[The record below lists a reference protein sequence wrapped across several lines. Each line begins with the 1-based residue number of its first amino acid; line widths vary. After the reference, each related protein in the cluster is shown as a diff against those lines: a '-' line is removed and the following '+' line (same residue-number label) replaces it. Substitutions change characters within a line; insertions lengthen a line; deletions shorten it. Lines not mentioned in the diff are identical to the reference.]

1 MGVKFILHLTYYFMQ
16 NKQKIG
22 IGGVIGAA
30 FLLPLSSFAAD
41 KTIGSHAADA
51 ASLLKPKTESVAFA
65 DQQAKHQ
72 KVTGQVVDEN
82 GETVIGASV
91 VLKSNPKV
99 GAVTD
104 ADGKFTLT
112 VSNTKD
118 VLVVSYLGYQSQEVP
133 MKGKTIFSITLKE
146 DAKQLGDVVVTAF
159 GATQKKETVVG
170 SVQQVKPESL
180 RVPSASI
187 SSSFAGRLSG
197 VIATQSSGQPGANGS
212 DFYIRGIATISGAK
226 SPLIVMDGMEISQDD
241 LNHLDP
247 DVIESFSILKDASAT
262 AMYGSRGANGVLIIT
277 TKSGQDLDKPKI
289 SFRVEANVTMPTS
302 KPKFVDGARFMELF
316 NEAVTNEGTGNTLY
330 TAEQIANT
338 RNHVNGEVFPDVNWY
353 KEMFKTA
360 SYNQKA
366 NMNVRG
372 GTSKIVYFMNL
383 NVSHE
388 TGMLRNRSKEYY
400 SYNNN
405 IDYMRYAFQNN
416 IDFNMSKSSKIS
428 LHLYAGL
435 DNMHGPLAGSNDIS
449 RSLNDLY
456 SQMMNANPVLFP
468 IKYDSEG
475 DEWVHWGYRQ
485 LANGGNFN
493 PMARLVS
500 GYQDSFA
507 STITA
512 NLNFDQKLD
521 FITKGLGFHVMF
533 SFKNWS
539 KSTTF
544 RSLNFNHYELK
555 NYTQNEDGTF
565 SYVQTPK
572 GDPSKPVLSNSGQNA
587 GDRRYYAQAYFD
599 YNRSF
604 GDHTVTG
611 MLLWNINQYSSNMYS
626 NNVLASLPQRKIG
639 FAARATY
646 DYKHRYLIEF
656 NAGYNGSE
664 QFAKGHQWGF
674 FPSVG
679 LGYNISEEKFW
690 EPVKS
695 VISNFKIRGTY
706 GLVGNDQ
713 YGYER
718 FIYREDV
725 ALTGNGSFTTGLPGN
740 YVTYSGP
747 GWNRLRNEN
756 VSWEVGHKLD
766 LGFDMQLFNALDIT
780 FDWFRERRSNI
791 FQQKLSIPNYLGTA
805 DTKIYGNLAEVVNQG
820 FDMAVNYSK
829 RINQD
834 LSIQFQGTFT
844 YNNNHISVYDEAPG
858 KRPAMKSQ
866 GKNVNTVWGYVA
878 NGLYIDKADIANNPT
893 STLGNIAIA
902 PGDIKYVDQPDRDG
916 NYDGRITSDDQ
927 VPLGVS
933 VPKIIYGFGPSV
945 GYKNWDFSVFF
956 QGRGNVALMLS
967 DIQPFGSSYRRGVLE
982 FIDEDHW
989 SPDNQN
995 PNAKYPRLTDNY
1007 NNHNTVSSSY
1017 WLRNGR
1023 FLKLKN
1029 AEIGYSLK
1037 NMRFYVNGTNLLTFS
1052 PFKKWDP
1059 EMGGG
1064 NYTTKYPTQ
1073 MTVNVGVQLTIN

>member
-1 MGVKFILHLTYYFMQ
+1 MQ

-22 IGGVIGAA
+22 MGGVIGAA

-41 KTIGSHAADA
+41 NVIGSNSANAVG
-51 ASLLKPKTESVAFA
+51 LLKPKTESVTFA
-65 DQQAKHQ
+65 NQQAKHQ

-277 TKSGQDLDKPKI
+277 TKSGQDLDRPKI

-302 KPKFVDGARFMELF
+302 KPKFVDGARFMELY
-316 NEAVTNEGTGNTLY
+316 NEAVTSQGTGSTLY

-338 RNHVNGEVFPDVNWY
+338 RNHVNGQVFPDVNWY
-353 KEMFKTA
+353 KEMFKNA

-372 GTSKIVYFMNL
+372 GTNKIVYFMNL

-388 TGMLRNRSKEYY
+388 TGMLRNRSKEFY
-400 SYNNN
+400 SFNNN

-449 RSLNDLY
+449 GSLNDIY
-456 SQMMNANPVLFP
+456 SQMVNSNPVLFP
-468 IKYDSEG
+468 IQYDNEG

-521 FITKGLGFHVMF
+521 FITKGLGFHLMF

-572 GDPSKPVLSNSGQNA
+572 GDPTKPVLSNSGQNA
-587 GDRRYYAQAYFD
+587 GDRRYYAQAYLD

-626 NNVLASLPQRKIG
+626 TDVLASLPQRKIG

-690 EPVKS
+690 EPIKS
-695 VISNFKIRGTY
+695 VVSNFKLRGTY

-718 FIYREDV
+718 FIYRENV
-725 ALTGNGSFTTGLPGN
+725 TLTGNGSFTTGLPGN

-791 FQQKLSIPNYLGTA
+791 FQQKESIPNYLGTA
-805 DTKIYGNLAEVVNQG
+805 NTKIYGNLAEVVNQG

-844 YNNNHISVYDEAPG
+844 YNNNHISIYDEAPG
-858 KRPAMKSQ
+858 TRPAMKKQ
-866 GKNVNTVWGYVA
+866 GKNVNTVLGYVA
-878 NGLYIDKADIANNPT
+878 NGLYIDKADIKNNPT

-902 PGDIKYVDQPDRDG
+902 PGDIKYVDQPDKDG
-916 NYDGRITSDDQ
+916 NYDGRITADDK

-933 VPKIIYGFGPSV
+933 VPKIIYGFGPSI

-967 DIQPFGSSYRRGVLE
+967 NIAPFGNSYRRGVLE
-982 FIDEDHW
+982 FIDKDHW

-995 PNAKYPRLTDNY
+995 PNAKYPRLTENDNS
-1007 NNHNTVSSSY
+1007 HNTQNSSY

-1052 PFKKWDP
+1052 PFKEWDP

-1073 MTVNVGVQLTIN
+1073 MTLNVGVQLTIN

>member
-1 MGVKFILHLTYYFMQ
+1 M
-16 NKQKIG
+16 
-22 IGGVIGAA
+22 
-30 FLLPLSSFAAD
+30 PLSSFAAD
-41 KTIGSHAADA
+41 NVIGSNSANAVG
-51 ASLLKPKTESVAFA
+51 LLKPKTESVTFA
-65 DQQAKHQ
+65 NQQAKHQ

-277 TKSGQDLDKPKI
+277 TKSGQDLDRPKI

-302 KPKFVDGARFMELF
+302 KPKFVDGARFMELY
-316 NEAVTNEGTGNTLY
+316 NEAVTSQGTGSTLY

-353 KEMFKTA
+353 KEMFKNA

-372 GTSKIVYFMNL
+372 GTNKIVYFMNL

-388 TGMLRNRSKEYY
+388 TGMLRNRSKEFY
-400 SYNNN
+400 SFNNN

-449 RSLNDLY
+449 GSLNDIY
-456 SQMMNANPVLFP
+456 SQMVNSNPVLFP
-468 IKYDSEG
+468 IQYDNEG

-521 FITKGLGFHVMF
+521 FITKGLGFHLMF

-572 GDPSKPVLSNSGQNA
+572 GDPTKPVLSNSGQNA
-587 GDRRYYAQAYFD
+587 GDRRYYAQAYLD

-626 NNVLASLPQRKIG
+626 TDVLASLPQRKIG

-690 EPVKS
+690 EPIKS
-695 VISNFKIRGTY
+695 VVSNFKLRGTY

-718 FIYREDV
+718 FIYRENV
-725 ALTGNGSFTTGLPGN
+725 TLTGNGSFTTGLPGN

-791 FQQKLSIPNYLGTA
+791 FQQKESIPNYLGTA
-805 DTKIYGNLAEVVNQG
+805 NTKIYGNLAEVVNQG

-844 YNNNHISVYDEAPG
+844 YNNNHISIYDEAPG
-858 KRPAMKSQ
+858 TRPAMKKQ
-866 GKNVNTVWGYVA
+866 GKNVNTVLGYVA
-878 NGLYIDKADIANNPT
+878 NGLYIDKADIKNNPT

-902 PGDIKYVDQPDRDG
+902 PGDIKYVDQPDKDG
-916 NYDGRITSDDQ
+916 NYDGRITADDK

-933 VPKIIYGFGPSV
+933 VPKIIYGFGPSI

-967 DIQPFGSSYRRGVLE
+967 NIAPFGNSYRRGVLE
-982 FIDEDHW
+982 FIDKDHW

-995 PNAKYPRLTDNY
+995 PNAKFPRLTESDNS
-1007 NNHNTVSSSY
+1007 HNTQSSSY

-1052 PFKKWDP
+1052 PFKEWDP

-1073 MTVNVGVQLTIN
+1073 MTLNVGVQLTIN

>member
-1 MGVKFILHLTYYFMQ
+1 M
-16 NKQKIG
+16 
-22 IGGVIGAA
+22 
-30 FLLPLSSFAAD
+30 PLSTFAAD
-41 KTIGSHAADA
+41 NAIGSNSANAVG
-51 ASLLKPKTESVAFA
+51 LLKPKAETVAFA

-277 TKSGQDLDKPKI
+277 TKSGQDLDRPKI

-302 KPKFVDGARFMELF
+302 KPKFVDGARFMELY
-316 NEAVTNEGTGNTLY
+316 NEAVTSQGTGSTLY

-338 RNHVNGEVFPDVNWY
+338 RNHVNGQVFPDVNWY
-353 KEMFKTA
+353 KEMFKNA

-372 GTSKIVYFMNL
+372 GTNKIVYFMNL

-388 TGMLRNRSKEYY
+388 TGMLRNRSKEFY
-400 SYNNN
+400 SFNNN

-449 RSLNDLY
+449 GSLNDIY
-456 SQMMNANPVLFP
+456 SQMVNSNPVLFP
-468 IKYDSEG
+468 IQYDNEG

-521 FITKGLGFHVMF
+521 FITKGLGFHLMF

-572 GDPSKPVLSNSGQNA
+572 GDPTKPVLSNSGQNA
-587 GDRRYYAQAYFD
+587 GDRRYYAQAYLD

-626 NNVLASLPQRKIG
+626 TDVLASLPQRKIG

-690 EPVKS
+690 EPIKS
-695 VISNFKIRGTY
+695 VVSNFKLRGTY

-718 FIYREDV
+718 FIYRENV
-725 ALTGNGSFTTGLPGN
+725 TLTGNGSFTTGLPGN

-791 FQQKLSIPNYLGTA
+791 FQQKESIPNYLGTA
-805 DTKIYGNLAEVVNQG
+805 NTKIYGNLAEVVNQG

-844 YNNNHISVYDEAPG
+844 YNNNHISIYDEAPG
-858 KRPAMKSQ
+858 TRPAMKKQ
-866 GKNVNTVWGYVA
+866 GKNVNTVLGYVA
-878 NGLYIDKADIANNPT
+878 NGLYIDKADIKNNPT

-902 PGDIKYVDQPDRDG
+902 PGDIKYVDQPDKDG
-916 NYDGRITSDDQ
+916 NYDGRITADDK

-933 VPKIIYGFGPSV
+933 VPKIIYGFGPSI

-967 DIQPFGSSYRRGVLE
+967 NIAPFGNSYRRGVLE
-982 FIDEDHW
+982 FIDKDHW

-995 PNAKYPRLTDNY
+995 PNAKYPRLTENDNS
-1007 NNHNTVSSSY
+1007 HNTQSSSY

-1037 NMRFYVNGTNLLTFS
+1037 NMRFYVNGTNLLTIS
-1052 PFKKWDP
+1052 PFKEWDP

-1073 MTVNVGVQLTIN
+1073 MTLNVGVQLTIN

>member
-1 MGVKFILHLTYYFMQ
+1 MQ

-22 IGGVIGAA
+22 MGGVIGAA

-51 ASLLKPKTESVAFA
+51 ASLLKPKTESVTFTN
-65 DQQAKHQ
+65 QQAKHQ

-277 TKSGQDLDKPKI
+277 TKSGQDLDRPKI

-302 KPKFVDGARFMELF
+302 KPKFVDGARFMELY
-316 NEAVTNEGTGNTLY
+316 NEAVTSQGTGSTLY

-338 RNHVNGEVFPDVNWY
+338 RNHVNGEIFPDVNWY
-353 KEMFKTA
+353 KEMFKNA

-388 TGMLRNRSKEYY
+388 TGMLRNRSKEFY
-400 SYNNN
+400 SFNNN

-435 DNMHGPLAGSNDIS
+435 DNMHGPLAGNNDIS
-449 RSLNDLY
+449 GSLNDLY
-456 SQMMNANPVLFP
+456 NQMMNANPVLFP
-468 IKYDSEG
+468 IKYDNEG

-521 FITKGLGFHVMF
+521 FITKGLGFHLMF

-565 SYVQTPK
+565 SYVQSPK

-611 MLLWNINQYSSNMYS
+611 MLLWNINQYSSNMYTTD
-626 NNVLASLPQRKIG
+626 VLASLPQRKIG

-725 ALTGNGSFTTGLPGN
+725 
-740 YVTYSGP
+740 
-747 GWNRLRNEN
+747 
-756 VSWEVGHKLD
+756 
-766 LGFDMQLFNALDIT
+766 
-780 FDWFRERRSNI
+780 
-791 FQQKLSIPNYLGTA
+791 
-805 DTKIYGNLAEVVNQG
+805 
-820 FDMAVNYSK
+820 
-829 RINQD
+829 
-834 LSIQFQGTFT
+834 
-844 YNNNHISVYDEAPG
+844 
-858 KRPAMKSQ
+858 
-866 GKNVNTVWGYVA
+866 
-878 NGLYIDKADIANNPT
+878 
-893 STLGNIAIA
+893 
-902 PGDIKYVDQPDRDG
+902 
-916 NYDGRITSDDQ
+916 
-927 VPLGVS
+927 
-933 VPKIIYGFGPSV
+933 
-945 GYKNWDFSVFF
+945 
-956 QGRGNVALMLS
+956 
-967 DIQPFGSSYRRGVLE
+967 
-982 FIDEDHW
+982 
-989 SPDNQN
+989 
-995 PNAKYPRLTDNY
+995 
-1007 NNHNTVSSSY
+1007 
-1017 WLRNGR
+1017 
-1023 FLKLKN
+1023 
-1029 AEIGYSLK
+1029 
-1037 NMRFYVNGTNLLTFS
+1037 
-1052 PFKKWDP
+1052 
-1059 EMGGG
+1059 
-1064 NYTTKYPTQ
+1064 
-1073 MTVNVGVQLTIN
+1073 

>member
-1 MGVKFILHLTYYFMQ
+1 MQ
-16 NKQKIG
+16 KEAKKQLG
-22 IGGVIGAA
+22 IIGATI
-30 FLLPLSSFAAD
+30 LLPISSLAANNNYVEA
-41 KTIGSHAADA
+41 TCVAGS
-51 ASLLKPKTESVAFA
+51 LMPKTESVVYST
-65 DQQAKHQ
+65 QQVKHQ
-72 KVTGQVVDEN
+72 QISGKVFDES
-82 GETVIGASV
+82 GEPVIGATI
-91 VLKSNPKV
+91 VLKNNPKKST
-99 GAVTD
+99 VTD
-104 ADGKFTLT
+104 VEGNFTLN
-112 VSNTKD
+112 VNSSNGSIM
-118 VLVVSYLGYQSQEVP
+118 VSYIGFQTQEV
-133 MKGKTIFSITLKE
+133 KFSGNKVLDIHLKE
-146 DAKQLGDVVVTAF
+146 DSQTLGDVVVTAF

-170 SVQQVKPESL
+170 SVQQVKPEAL

-302 KPKFVDGARFMELF
+302 KPKFVNGARFMELF
-316 NEAVTNEGTGNTLY
+316 NEAVRNEGTGNTLY
-330 TAEQIANT
+330 TDEQIANT
-338 RNHVNGEVFPDVNWY
+338 RNHVNNEIFPDVNWY

-435 DNMHGPLAGSNDIS
+435 DNMHGPLAGNNNIAG
-449 RSLNDLY
+449 SLNDLY

-468 IKYDSEG
+468 IQYNNQG
-475 DEWVHWGYRQ
+475 DEWIHWGYRQ
-485 LANGGNFN
+485 LANGGNSN

-521 FITKGLGFHVMF
+521 FITKGLGFHLMF

-544 RSLNFNHYELK
+544 RSLNYNHYELK
-555 NYTQNEDGTF
+555 DYQLNEDGTY
-565 SYVQTPK
+565 SYEQTPK
-572 GDPSKPVLSNSGQNA
+572 GDPRKPVLSNSGQNN

-604 GDHTVTG
+604 GDHNVTG

-626 NNVLASLPQRKIG
+626 TSVLASLPQRKIG

-690 EPVKS
+690 EP
-695 VISNFKIRGTY
+695 
-706 GLVGNDQ
+706 
-713 YGYER
+713 
-718 FIYREDV
+718 
-725 ALTGNGSFTTGLPGN
+725 
-740 YVTYSGP
+740 
-747 GWNRLRNEN
+747 
-756 VSWEVGHKLD
+756 
-766 LGFDMQLFNALDIT
+766 
-780 FDWFRERRSNI
+780 
-791 FQQKLSIPNYLGTA
+791 
-805 DTKIYGNLAEVVNQG
+805 
-820 FDMAVNYSK
+820 
-829 RINQD
+829 
-834 LSIQFQGTFT
+834 
-844 YNNNHISVYDEAPG
+844 
-858 KRPAMKSQ
+858 
-866 GKNVNTVWGYVA
+866 
-878 NGLYIDKADIANNPT
+878 
-893 STLGNIAIA
+893 
-902 PGDIKYVDQPDRDG
+902 IK
-916 NYDGRITSDDQ
+916 
-927 VPLGVS
+927 
-933 VPKIIYGFGPSV
+933 KC
-945 GYKNWDFSVFF
+945 
-956 QGRGNVALMLS
+956 
-967 DIQPFGSSYRRGVLE
+967 
-982 FIDEDHW
+982 
-989 SPDNQN
+989 
-995 PNAKYPRLTDNY
+995 
-1007 NNHNTVSSSY
+1007 
-1017 WLRNGR
+1017 
-1023 FLKLKN
+1023 
-1029 AEIGYSLK
+1029 SLK
-1037 NMRFYVNGTNLLTFS
+1037 FQATRNLWS
-1052 PFKKWDP
+1052 R
-1059 EMGGG
+1059 G
-1064 NYTTKYPTQ
+1064 
-1073 MTVNVGVQLTIN
+1073 

>member
-1 MGVKFILHLTYYFMQ
+1 MSKKSQFGITLLLSTIIVGGAKASTVPTSNTLGATMIAQQGAVCKGVVK
-16 NKQKIG
+16 
-22 IGGVIGAA
+22 
-30 FLLPLSSFAAD
+30 
-41 KTIGSHAADA
+41 DA
-51 ASLLKPKTESVAFA
+51 A
-65 DQQAKHQ
+65 
-72 KVTGQVVDEN
+72 
-82 GETVIGASV
+82 GEPIIGASV
-91 VLKSNPKV
+91 SVKGTKN
-99 GAVTD
+99 ATVTD
-104 ADGKFTLT
+104 VEGRFTLN
-112 VSNTKD
+112 VNSSNGIII
-118 VLVVSYLGYQSQEVP
+118 VSYIGFQTQEV
-133 MKGKTIFSITLKE
+133 KFSDNKALDIHLKE
-146 DAKQLGDVVVTAF
+146 DSQTLGDVVVTAF

-226 SPLIVMDGMEISQDD
+226 SPLIVMDGMEISQGD

-302 KPKFVDGARFMELF
+302 KPKFVNGARFMELF
-316 NEAVTNEGTGNTLY
+316 NEAVRNEGTGNTLY
-330 TAEQIANT
+330 TDEQIANT
-338 RNHVNGEVFPDVNWY
+338 RNHVNSEIFPDVNWY

-435 DNMHGPLAGSNDIS
+435 DNMHGPLAGNNDITG
-449 RSLNDLY
+449 SLNDLY

-468 IKYDSEG
+468 IQYSNQG
-475 DEWVHWGYRQ
+475 DEGIHWGYRQ
-485 LANGGNFN
+485 LANGGNSN

-521 FITKGLGFHVMF
+521 FITKGLGFHLMF

-544 RSLNFNHYELK
+544 RSLNYNHYELK
-555 NYTQNEDGTF
+555 DYQLNEDGTY
-565 SYVQTPK
+565 SYEQTPK
-572 GDPSKPVLSNSGQNA
+572 GDPRKPVLSNSGQNN

-626 NNVLASLPQRKIG
+626 TSVLASLPQRKIG

-674 FPSVG
+674 FPSIG

-690 EPVKS
+690 EPIKNV
-695 VISNFKIRGTY
+695 VSNFKVRGTY

-725 ALTGNGSFTTGLPGN
+725 SLTGNGAFTTGLPGN
-740 YVTYSGP
+740 YVSYSGP
-747 GWNRLRNEN
+747 GWGRLRNEN

-766 LGFDMQLFNALDIT
+766 LGFDMQLFNDLT
-780 FDWFRERRSNI
+780 SHSTGLES
-791 FQQKLSIPNYLGTA
+791 
-805 DTKIYGNLAEVVNQG
+805 VV
-820 FDMAVNYSK
+820 
-829 RINQD
+829 
-834 LSIQFQGTFT
+834 
-844 YNNNHISVYDEAPG
+844 
-858 KRPAMKSQ
+858 
-866 GKNVNTVWGYVA
+866 
-878 NGLYIDKADIANNPT
+878 PT
-893 STLGNIAIA
+893 SSSRNSLF
-902 PGDIKYVDQPDRDG
+902 
-916 NYDGRITSDDQ
+916 
-927 VPLGVS
+927 L
-933 VPKIIYGFGPSV
+933 II
-945 GYKNWDFSVFF
+945 
-956 QGRGNVALMLS
+956 
-967 DIQPFGSSYRRGVLE
+967 
-982 FIDEDHW
+982 
-989 SPDNQN
+989 
-995 PNAKYPRLTDNY
+995 
-1007 NNHNTVSSSY
+1007 
-1017 WLRNGR
+1017 
-1023 FLKLKN
+1023 
-1029 AEIGYSLK
+1029 
-1037 NMRFYVNGTNLLTFS
+1037 
-1052 PFKKWDP
+1052 
-1059 EMGGG
+1059 
-1064 NYTTKYPTQ
+1064 
-1073 MTVNVGVQLTIN
+1073 

>member
-1 MGVKFILHLTYYFMQ
+1 MQ

-22 IGGVIGAA
+22 MGGVIGAA

-51 ASLLKPKTESVAFA
+51 ASLLKPKTESVTFTN
-65 DQQAKHQ
+65 QQAKHQ

-277 TKSGQDLDKPKI
+277 TKSGQDLDRPKI

-302 KPKFVDGARFMELF
+302 KPKFVDGARFMELY
-316 NEAVTNEGTGNTLY
+316 NEAVTSQGTGSALY

-338 RNHVNGEVFPDVNWY
+338 RNHVNGEIFPDVNWY
-353 KEMFKTA
+353 KEMFKNA

-388 TGMLRNRSKEYY
+388 TGMLRNRSKEFY
-400 SYNNN
+400 SFNNN

-435 DNMHGPLAGSNDIS
+435 DNMHGPLAGNNDIS
-449 RSLNDLY
+449 GSLNDLY
-456 SQMMNANPVLFP
+456 NQMMNANPVLFP
-468 IKYDSEG
+468 IKYDNEG

-521 FITKGLGFHVMF
+521 FITKGLGFHLMF

-565 SYVQTPK
+565 SYVQSPK

-611 MLLWNINQYSSNMYS
+611 MLLWNINQYSSNMYTTD
-626 NNVLASLPQRKIG
+626 VLASLPQRKIG

-706 GLVGNDQ
+706 GLVGNDE

-718 FIYREDV
+718 FI
-725 ALTGNGSFTTGLPGN
+725 
-740 YVTYSGP
+740 
-747 GWNRLRNEN
+747 
-756 VSWEVGHKLD
+756 
-766 LGFDMQLFNALDIT
+766 
-780 FDWFRERRSNI
+780 
-791 FQQKLSIPNYLGTA
+791 
-805 DTKIYGNLAEVVNQG
+805 
-820 FDMAVNYSK
+820 
-829 RINQD
+829 
-834 LSIQFQGTFT
+834 
-844 YNNNHISVYDEAPG
+844 
-858 KRPAMKSQ
+858 
-866 GKNVNTVWGYVA
+866 
-878 NGLYIDKADIANNPT
+878 
-893 STLGNIAIA
+893 
-902 PGDIKYVDQPDRDG
+902 
-916 NYDGRITSDDQ
+916 
-927 VPLGVS
+927 
-933 VPKIIYGFGPSV
+933 
-945 GYKNWDFSVFF
+945 
-956 QGRGNVALMLS
+956 
-967 DIQPFGSSYRRGVLE
+967 
-982 FIDEDHW
+982 
-989 SPDNQN
+989 
-995 PNAKYPRLTDNY
+995 
-1007 NNHNTVSSSY
+1007 
-1017 WLRNGR
+1017 
-1023 FLKLKN
+1023 
-1029 AEIGYSLK
+1029 
-1037 NMRFYVNGTNLLTFS
+1037 
-1052 PFKKWDP
+1052 
-1059 EMGGG
+1059 
-1064 NYTTKYPTQ
+1064 
-1073 MTVNVGVQLTIN
+1073 

>member
-1 MGVKFILHLTYYFMQ
+1 MQ
-16 NKQKIG
+16 NKQKISIGSG
-22 IGGVIGAA
+22 IIGAA
-30 FLLPLSSFAAD
+30 VLLPISAFAAD
-41 KTIGSHAADA
+41 NTISKNTADV
-51 ASLLKPKTESVAFA
+51 ASLLKPKTENVAFA
-65 DQQAKHQ
+65 AQQAKHH
-72 KVTGQVVDEN
+72 KITGLVLDEN

-91 VLKSNPKV
+91 VLKSNPKK
-99 GAVTD
+99 GTVTD
-104 ADGKFTLT
+104 ADGKFMLDVT
-112 VSNTKD
+112 NTKD
-118 VLVVSYLGYQSQEVP
+118 VLVVSYLGYQTQEVQ
-133 MKGKTIFSITLKE
+133 MKGKTVFSVTLKD

-277 TKSGQDLDKPKI
+277 TKSGQDLDRPKI

-372 GTSKIVYFMNL
+372 GTNKIVYFMNL

-449 RSLNDLY
+449 GSLNDLY

-468 IKYDSEG
+468 IQYDNEG

-521 FITKGLGFHVMF
+521 FITQGLGFHVMF

-565 SYVQTPK
+565 SYVQTP
-572 GDPSKPVLSNSGQNA
+572 
-587 GDRRYYAQAYFD
+587 
-599 YNRSF
+599 
-604 GDHTVTG
+604 
-611 MLLWNINQYSSNMYS
+611 
-626 NNVLASLPQRKIG
+626 
-639 FAARATY
+639 
-646 DYKHRYLIEF
+646 
-656 NAGYNGSE
+656 
-664 QFAKGHQWGF
+664 
-674 FPSVG
+674 
-679 LGYNISEEKFW
+679 
-690 EPVKS
+690 
-695 VISNFKIRGTY
+695 
-706 GLVGNDQ
+706 
-713 YGYER
+713 
-718 FIYREDV
+718 
-725 ALTGNGSFTTGLPGN
+725 
-740 YVTYSGP
+740 
-747 GWNRLRNEN
+747 
-756 VSWEVGHKLD
+756 
-766 LGFDMQLFNALDIT
+766 
-780 FDWFRERRSNI
+780 
-791 FQQKLSIPNYLGTA
+791 
-805 DTKIYGNLAEVVNQG
+805 
-820 FDMAVNYSK
+820 
-829 RINQD
+829 
-834 LSIQFQGTFT
+834 
-844 YNNNHISVYDEAPG
+844 
-858 KRPAMKSQ
+858 
-866 GKNVNTVWGYVA
+866 
-878 NGLYIDKADIANNPT
+878 
-893 STLGNIAIA
+893 
-902 PGDIKYVDQPDRDG
+902 
-916 NYDGRITSDDQ
+916 
-927 VPLGVS
+927 
-933 VPKIIYGFGPSV
+933 
-945 GYKNWDFSVFF
+945 
-956 QGRGNVALMLS
+956 
-967 DIQPFGSSYRRGVLE
+967 
-982 FIDEDHW
+982 
-989 SPDNQN
+989 
-995 PNAKYPRLTDNY
+995 
-1007 NNHNTVSSSY
+1007 
-1017 WLRNGR
+1017 
-1023 FLKLKN
+1023 
-1029 AEIGYSLK
+1029 
-1037 NMRFYVNGTNLLTFS
+1037 
-1052 PFKKWDP
+1052 
-1059 EMGGG
+1059 
-1064 NYTTKYPTQ
+1064 
-1073 MTVNVGVQLTIN
+1073 

>member
-1 MGVKFILHLTYYFMQ
+1 MST
-16 NKQKIG
+16 
-22 IGGVIGAA
+22 
-30 FLLPLSSFAAD
+30 FAAD
-41 KTIGSHAADA
+41 NAIGSSANAV
-51 ASLLKPKTESVAFA
+51 SLLKPKTETFVLAE
-65 DQQAKHQ
+65 QQAKHQ

-104 ADGKFTLT
+104 ADGKFMLT

-277 TKSGQDLDKPKI
+277 TKSGQDLDRPKI

-302 KPKFVDGARFMELF
+302 KPKFVDGARFMELY
-316 NEAVTNEGTGNTLY
+316 NEAVTSQGTGSTLY

-338 RNHVNGEVFPDVNWY
+338 RNHVNGQVFPDVNWY
-353 KEMFKTA
+353 KEMFKNA

-372 GTSKIVYFMNL
+372 GTNKIVYFMNL

-388 TGMLRNRSKEYY
+388 TGMLRNRSKEFY
-400 SYNNN
+400 SFNNN

-449 RSLNDLY
+449 GSLNDIY
-456 SQMMNANPVLFP
+456 SQMVNSNPVLFP
-468 IKYDSEG
+468 IQYDNEG

-521 FITKGLGFHVMF
+521 FITKGLGFHLMF

-572 GDPSKPVLSNSGQNA
+572 DDPTKPVLSNSGQNA
-587 GDRRYYAQAYFD
+587 GDRRYYAQAYLD

-626 NNVLASLPQRKIG
+626 TDVLASLPQRKIG

-690 EPVKS
+690 EPIKS
-695 VISNFKIRGTY
+695 VVSNFKLRGTY

-718 FIYREDV
+718 FIYRENV
-725 ALTGNGSFTTGLPGN
+725 TLTGNGSFTTGLPGN

-791 FQQKLSIPNYLGTA
+791 FQQKESIPNYLGTA
-805 DTKIYGNLAEVVNQG
+805 NTKIYGNLAEVVNQG

-844 YNNNHISVYDEAPG
+844 YNNNHISIYDEAPG
-858 KRPAMKSQ
+858 TRPAMKKQ
-866 GKNVNTVWGYVA
+866 GKNVNTVLGYVA
-878 NGLYIDKADIANNPT
+878 NGLYIDKADIKNNPT

-902 PGDIKYVDQPDRDG
+902 PGDIKYVDQPDKDG
-916 NYDGRITSDDQ
+916 NYDGRITADDK

-933 VPKIIYGFGPSV
+933 VPKIIYGFGPSI

-967 DIQPFGSSYRRGVLE
+967 NIAPFGNSYRRGVLE
-982 FIDEDHW
+982 FIDKDHW

-995 PNAKYPRLTDNY
+995 PSAKYPRLTENDNS
-1007 NNHNTVSSSY
+1007 HNTQSSSY

-1037 NMRFYVNGTNLLTFS
+1037 NMRFYVNGTNLLTIS
-1052 PFKKWDP
+1052 PFKEWDP

-1073 MTVNVGVQLTIN
+1073 MTLNVGVQLTIN

>member
-1 MGVKFILHLTYYFMQ
+1 MQ

-22 IGGVIGAA
+22 MGGVIGAA
-30 FLLPLSSFAAD
+30 FLLPLSTFAAD
-41 KTIGSHAADA
+41 NAIGSNSANAVG
-51 ASLLKPKTESVAFA
+51 LLKPKAETVAFA

-277 TKSGQDLDKPKI
+277 TKSGQDLDRPKI

-302 KPKFVDGARFMELF
+302 KPKFVDGARFMELY
-316 NEAVTNEGTGNTLY
+316 NEAVTSQGTGSTLY

-338 RNHVNGEVFPDVNWY
+338 RNHVNGQVFPDVNWY
-353 KEMFKTA
+353 KEMFKNA

-372 GTSKIVYFMNL
+372 GTNKIVYFMNL

-388 TGMLRNRSKEYY
+388 TGMLRNRSKEFY
-400 SYNNN
+400 SFNNN

-449 RSLNDLY
+449 GSLNDIY
-456 SQMMNANPVLFP
+456 SQMVNSNPVLFP
-468 IKYDSEG
+468 IQYDNEG

-521 FITKGLGFHVMF
+521 FITKGLGFHLMF

-572 GDPSKPVLSNSGQNA
+572 GDPTKPVLSNSGQNA
-587 GDRRYYAQAYFD
+587 GDRRYYAQAYLD

-626 NNVLASLPQRKIG
+626 TDVLASLPQRKIG

-690 EPVKS
+690 EPIKS
-695 VISNFKIRGTY
+695 VVSNFKLRGTY

-718 FIYREDV
+718 FIYRENV
-725 ALTGNGSFTTGLPGN
+725 TLTGNGSFTTGLPGN

-791 FQQKLSIPNYLGTA
+791 FQQKESIPNYLGTA
-805 DTKIYGNLAEVVNQG
+805 NTKIYGNLAEVVNQG

-844 YNNNHISVYDEAPG
+844 YNNNHISIYDEAPG
-858 KRPAMKSQ
+858 TRPAMKKQ
-866 GKNVNTVWGYVA
+866 GKNVNTVLGYVA
-878 NGLYIDKADIANNPT
+878 NGLYIDKADIKNNPT

-902 PGDIKYVDQPDRDG
+902 PGDIKYVDQPDKDG
-916 NYDGRITSDDQ
+916 NYDGRITADDK

-933 VPKIIYGFGPSV
+933 VPKIIYGFGPSI

-967 DIQPFGSSYRRGVLE
+967 NIAPFGNSYRRGVLE
-982 FIDEDHW
+982 FIDKDHW

-995 PNAKYPRLTDNY
+995 PNAKYPRLTENDTS
-1007 NNHNTVSSSY
+1007 HNTQSSSY

-1037 NMRFYVNGTNLLTFS
+1037 NMRFYVNGTNLLTIS
-1052 PFKKWDP
+1052 PFKEWDP

-1073 MTVNVGVQLTIN
+1073 MTLNVGVQLTIN

>member
-1 MGVKFILHLTYYFMQ
+1 MQ

-22 IGGVIGAA
+22 MGGVIGAA

-41 KTIGSHAADA
+41 NVIGSNSANAVG
-51 ASLLKPKTESVAFA
+51 LLKPKTESVTFA
-65 DQQAKHQ
+65 NQQAKHQ

-133 MKGKTIFSITLKE
+133 MKGKTIFSITLKD

-277 TKSGQDLDKPKI
+277 TKSGQDLDRPKI

-302 KPKFVDGARFMELF
+302 KPKFVDGARFMELY
-316 NEAVTNEGTGNTLY
+316 NEAVTSQGTGSTLY

-338 RNHVNGEVFPDVNWY
+338 RNHVNGQVFPDVNWY
-353 KEMFKTA
+353 KEMFKNA

-372 GTSKIVYFMNL
+372 GTNKIVYFMNL

-388 TGMLRNRSKEYY
+388 TGMLRNRSKEFY
-400 SYNNN
+400 SFNNN

-449 RSLNDLY
+449 GSLNDIY
-456 SQMMNANPVLFP
+456 SQMVNSNPVLFP
-468 IKYDSEG
+468 IQYDNEG

-521 FITKGLGFHVMF
+521 FITKGLGFHLMF

-572 GDPSKPVLSNSGQNA
+572 GDPTKPVLSNSGQNA
-587 GDRRYYAQAYFD
+587 GDRRYYAQAYLD

-604 GDHTVTG
+604 GNHTVTG

-626 NNVLASLPQRKIG
+626 TDVLASLPQRKIG

-690 EPVKS
+690 EPIKS
-695 VISNFKIRGTY
+695 VVSNFKLRGTY

-718 FIYREDV
+718 FIYRENV
-725 ALTGNGSFTTGLPGN
+725 TLTGNGSFTTGLPGN

-791 FQQKLSIPNYLGTA
+791 FQQKESIPNYLGTA
-805 DTKIYGNLAEVVNQG
+805 NTKIYGNLAEVVNQG

-844 YNNNHISVYDEAPG
+844 YNNNHISIYDEAPG
-858 KRPAMKSQ
+858 TRPAMKKQ
-866 GKNVNTVWGYVA
+866 GKNVNTVLGYVA
-878 NGLYIDKADIANNPT
+878 NGLYIDKADIKNNPT

-902 PGDIKYVDQPDRDG
+902 PGDIKYVDQPDKDG
-916 NYDGRITSDDQ
+916 NYDGRITADDK

-933 VPKIIYGFGPSV
+933 VPKIIYGFGPSI

-967 DIQPFGSSYRRGVLE
+967 NIAPFGNSYRRGVLE
-982 FIDEDHW
+982 FIDKDHW

-995 PNAKYPRLTDNY
+995 PNAKYPRLTENDNS
-1007 NNHNTVSSSY
+1007 HNTQSSSY

-1037 NMRFYVNGTNLLTFS
+1037 NMRFYVNGTNLLTIS
-1052 PFKKWDP
+1052 PFKEWDP

-1073 MTVNVGVQLTIN
+1073 MTLNVGVQLTIN

>member
-1 MGVKFILHLTYYFMQ
+1 MQ

-22 IGGVIGAA
+22 MGGVIGAA

-41 KTIGSHAADA
+41 NVIGSNSANAVG
-51 ASLLKPKTESVAFA
+51 LLKPKTESVTFA
-65 DQQAKHQ
+65 NQQAKHQ

-277 TKSGQDLDKPKI
+277 TKSGQDLDRPKI

-302 KPKFVDGARFMELF
+302 KPKFVDGARFMELY
-316 NEAVTNEGTGNTLY
+316 NEAVTSQGTGSTLY

-338 RNHVNGEVFPDVNWY
+338 RNHVNGQVFPDVNWY
-353 KEMFKTA
+353 KEMFKNA

-372 GTSKIVYFMNL
+372 GTNKIVYFMNL

-388 TGMLRNRSKEYY
+388 TGMLRNRSKEFY
-400 SYNNN
+400 SFNNN

-449 RSLNDLY
+449 GSLNDIY
-456 SQMMNANPVLFP
+456 SQMVNSNPVLFP
-468 IKYDSEG
+468 IQYDNEG

-521 FITKGLGFHVMF
+521 FITKGLGFHLMF

-572 GDPSKPVLSNSGQNA
+572 GDPTKPVLSNSGQNA
-587 GDRRYYAQAYFD
+587 GDRRYYAQAYLD

-604 GDHTVTG
+604 GNHTVTG

-626 NNVLASLPQRKIG
+626 TDVLASLPQRKIG

-690 EPVKS
+690 EPIKS
-695 VISNFKIRGTY
+695 VVSNFKLRGTY

-718 FIYREDV
+718 FIYRENV
-725 ALTGNGSFTTGLPGN
+725 TLTGNGSFTTGLPGN

-791 FQQKLSIPNYLGTA
+791 FQQKESIPNYLGTA
-805 DTKIYGNLAEVVNQG
+805 NTKIYGNLAEVVNQG

-844 YNNNHISVYDEAPG
+844 YNNNHISIYDEAPG
-858 KRPAMKSQ
+858 TRPAMKKQ
-866 GKNVNTVWGYVA
+866 GKNVNTVLGYVA
-878 NGLYIDKADIANNPT
+878 NGLYIDKADIKNNPT

-902 PGDIKYVDQPDRDG
+902 PGDIKYVDQPDKDG
-916 NYDGRITSDDQ
+916 NYDGRITADDK

-933 VPKIIYGFGPSV
+933 VPKIIYGFGPSI

-967 DIQPFGSSYRRGVLE
+967 NIAPFGNSYRRGVLE
-982 FIDEDHW
+982 FIDKDHW

-995 PNAKYPRLTDNY
+995 PNAKYPRLTENDNS
-1007 NNHNTVSSSY
+1007 HNTQSSSY

-1037 NMRFYVNGTNLLTFS
+1037 NMRFYVNGTNLLTIS
-1052 PFKKWDP
+1052 PFKEWDP

-1073 MTVNVGVQLTIN
+1073 MTLNVGVQLTIN

>member
-1 MGVKFILHLTYYFMQ
+1 MQ

-22 IGGVIGAA
+22 MGGVIGAA
-30 FLLPLSSFAAD
+30 FLLPLSTFAAD
-41 KTIGSHAADA
+41 NAIGSNSANAV
-51 ASLLKPKTESVAFA
+51 SLLKPKTETFVLAE
-65 DQQAKHQ
+65 QQAKHQ

-277 TKSGQDLDKPKI
+277 TKSGQDLDRPKI

-302 KPKFVDGARFMELF
+302 KPKFVDGARFMELY
-316 NEAVTNEGTGNTLY
+316 NEAVTSQGTGSTLY

-338 RNHVNGEVFPDVNWY
+338 RNHVNGQVFPDVNWY
-353 KEMFKTA
+353 KEMFKNA

-372 GTSKIVYFMNL
+372 GTNKIVYFMNL

-388 TGMLRNRSKEYY
+388 TGMLRNRSKEFY
-400 SYNNN
+400 SFNNN

-449 RSLNDLY
+449 GSLNDIY
-456 SQMMNANPVLFP
+456 SQMVNSNPVLFP
-468 IKYDSEG
+468 IQYDNEG

-521 FITKGLGFHVMF
+521 FITKGLGFHLMF

-572 GDPSKPVLSNSGQNA
+572 GDPTKPVLSNSGQNA
-587 GDRRYYAQAYFD
+587 GDRRYYAQAYLD

-626 NNVLASLPQRKIG
+626 TDVLASLPQRKIG

-690 EPVKS
+690 EPIKS
-695 VISNFKIRGTY
+695 VVSNFKLRGTY

-718 FIYREDV
+718 FIYRENV
-725 ALTGNGSFTTGLPGN
+725 TLTGNGSFTTGLPGN

-791 FQQKLSIPNYLGTA
+791 FQQKESIPNYLGTA
-805 DTKIYGNLAEVVNQG
+805 NTKIYGNLAEVVNQG

-844 YNNNHISVYDEAPG
+844 YNNNHISIYDEAPG
-858 KRPAMKSQ
+858 TRPAMKKQ
-866 GKNVNTVWGYVA
+866 GKNVNTVLGYVA
-878 NGLYIDKADIANNPT
+878 NGLYIDKADIKNNPT

-902 PGDIKYVDQPDRDG
+902 PGDIKYVDQPDKDG
-916 NYDGRITSDDQ
+916 NYDGRITADDK

-933 VPKIIYGFGPSV
+933 VPKIIYGFGPSI

-967 DIQPFGSSYRRGVLE
+967 NIAPFGNSYRRGVLE
-982 FIDEDHW
+982 FIDKDHW

-995 PNAKYPRLTDNY
+995 PNAKYPRLTENDNS
-1007 NNHNTVSSSY
+1007 HNTQSSSY

-1037 NMRFYVNGTNLLTFS
+1037 NMRFYVNGTNLLTIS
-1052 PFKKWDP
+1052 PFKEWDP

-1073 MTVNVGVQLTIN
+1073 MTLNVGVQLTIN

>member
-1 MGVKFILHLTYYFMQ
+1 MQ

-22 IGGVIGAA
+22 MGGVIGAA

-41 KTIGSHAADA
+41 NVIGSNSTNAVG
-51 ASLLKPKTESVAFA
+51 LLKPKTESVTFA
-65 DQQAKHQ
+65 NQQAKHQ

-277 TKSGQDLDKPKI
+277 TKSGQDLDRPKI

-302 KPKFVDGARFMELF
+302 KPKFVDGARFMELY
-316 NEAVTNEGTGNTLY
+316 NEAVTSQGTGSTLY

-338 RNHVNGEVFPDVNWY
+338 RNHVNGQVFPDVNWY
-353 KEMFKTA
+353 KEMFKNA

-372 GTSKIVYFMNL
+372 GTNKIVYFMNL

-388 TGMLRNRSKEYY
+388 TGMLRNRSKEFY
-400 SYNNN
+400 SFNNN

-449 RSLNDLY
+449 GSLNDIY
-456 SQMMNANPVLFP
+456 SQMVNSNPVLFP
-468 IKYDSEG
+468 IQYDNEG

-521 FITKGLGFHVMF
+521 FITKGLGFHLMF

-572 GDPSKPVLSNSGQNA
+572 GDPTKPVLSNSGQNA
-587 GDRRYYAQAYFD
+587 GDRRYYAQAYLD

-626 NNVLASLPQRKIG
+626 TDVLASLPQRKIG

-690 EPVKS
+690 ESIKS
-695 VISNFKIRGTY
+695 VVSNFKLRGTY

-718 FIYREDV
+718 FIYRENV
-725 ALTGNGSFTTGLPGN
+725 TLTGNGSFTTGLPGN

-791 FQQKLSIPNYLGTA
+791 FQQKESIPNYLGTA
-805 DTKIYGNLAEVVNQG
+805 NTKIYGNLAEVVNQG

-844 YNNNHISVYDEAPG
+844 YNNNHISIYDEAPG
-858 KRPAMKSQ
+858 TRPAMKKQ
-866 GKNVNTVWGYVA
+866 GKNVNTVLGYVA
-878 NGLYIDKADIANNPT
+878 NGLYIDKADIKNNPT

-902 PGDIKYVDQPDRDG
+902 PGDIKYVDQPDKDG
-916 NYDGRITSDDQ
+916 NYDGRITADDK

-933 VPKIIYGFGPSV
+933 VPKIIYGFGPSI

-967 DIQPFGSSYRRGVLE
+967 NIAPFGNSYRRGVLE
-982 FIDEDHW
+982 FIDKDHW

-995 PNAKYPRLTDNY
+995 PNAKYPRLTENDNS
-1007 NNHNTVSSSY
+1007 HNTQSSSY

-1037 NMRFYVNGTNLLTFS
+1037 NMRFYVNGTNLLTIS
-1052 PFKKWDP
+1052 PFKEWDP

-1073 MTVNVGVQLTIN
+1073 MTLNVGVQLTIN

>member
-1 MGVKFILHLTYYFMQ
+1 MQ

-22 IGGVIGAA
+22 MGGVIGAA

-41 KTIGSHAADA
+41 NVIGSNSANAVG
-51 ASLLKPKTESVAFA
+51 LLKPKTESVTFA
-65 DQQAKHQ
+65 NQQAKHQ

-277 TKSGQDLDKPKI
+277 TKSGQDLDRPKI

-302 KPKFVDGARFMELF
+302 KPKFVDGARFMELY
-316 NEAVTNEGTGNTLY
+316 NEAVTSQGTGSTLY

-338 RNHVNGEVFPDVNWY
+338 RNHVNGQVFPDVNWY
-353 KEMFKTA
+353 KEMFKNA

-372 GTSKIVYFMNL
+372 GTNKIVYFMNL

-388 TGMLRNRSKEYY
+388 TGMLRNRSKEFY
-400 SYNNN
+400 SFNNN

-449 RSLNDLY
+449 GSLNDIY
-456 SQMMNANPVLFP
+456 SQMVNSNPVLFP
-468 IKYDSEG
+468 IQYDNEG

-521 FITKGLGFHVMF
+521 FITQGLGFHVMF

-572 GDPSKPVLSNSGQNA
+572 GDPTKPVLSNSGQNA
-587 GDRRYYAQAYFD
+587 GDRRYYAQAYLD

-626 NNVLASLPQRKIG
+626 TDVLASLPQRKIG

-690 EPVKS
+690 EPIKS
-695 VISNFKIRGTY
+695 VVSNFKLRGTY

-718 FIYREDV
+718 FIYRENV
-725 ALTGNGSFTTGLPGN
+725 TLTGNGSFTTGLPGN

-791 FQQKLSIPNYLGTA
+791 FQQKESIPNYLGTA
-805 DTKIYGNLAEVVNQG
+805 NTKIYGNLAEVVNQG

-844 YNNNHISVYDEAPG
+844 YNNNHISIYDEAPG
-858 KRPAMKSQ
+858 TRPAMKKQ
-866 GKNVNTVWGYVA
+866 GKNVNTVLGYVA
-878 NGLYIDKADIANNPT
+878 NGLYIDKADIKNNPT

-902 PGDIKYVDQPDRDG
+902 PGDIKYVDQPDKDG
-916 NYDGRITSDDQ
+916 NYDGRITADDK

-933 VPKIIYGFGPSV
+933 VPKIIYGFGPSI

-967 DIQPFGSSYRRGVLE
+967 NIAPFGNSYRRGVLE
-982 FIDEDHW
+982 FIDKDHW

-995 PNAKYPRLTDNY
+995 PNAKYPRLTENDNS
-1007 NNHNTVSSSY
+1007 HNTQSSSY

-1037 NMRFYVNGTNLLTFS
+1037 NMRFYVNGTNLLTIS
-1052 PFKKWDP
+1052 PFKEWDP

-1073 MTVNVGVQLTIN
+1073 MTLNVGVQLTIN

>member
-1 MGVKFILHLTYYFMQ
+1 MQ
-16 NKQKIG
+16 KKQKIS
-22 IGGVIGAA
+22 IEGGLLGAA

-41 KTIGSHAADA
+41 NAIGSYNANVE
-51 ASLLKPKTESVAFA
+51 SLLKPKTETVAFA

-226 SPLIVMDGMEISQDD
+226 SPLIIMDGMEISPED

-277 TKSGQDLDKPKI
+277 TKSGQDLDRPKI

-302 KPKFVDGARFMELF
+302 KPKFVDGARFMELY
-316 NEAVTNEGTGNTLY
+316 NEAVTSQGTGATLY

-353 KEMFKTA
+353 KEMFKNA

-372 GTSKIVYFMNL
+372 GTNKIVYFMNL

-388 TGMLRNRSKEYY
+388 TGMLRNRSKEFY
-400 SYNNN
+400 SFNNN
-405 IDYMRYAFQNN
+405 IDFMRYAFQNN

-435 DNMHGPLAGSNDIS
+435 DNMHGPLAGGNDIS
-449 RSLNDLY
+449 GSLNDIY

-468 IKYDSEG
+468 IRYDSEG

-485 LANGGNFN
+485 LANGGNYN

-500 GYQDSFA
+500 GYQDYFS
-507 STITA
+507 SSITA

-539 KSTTF
+539 KSTNF

-555 NYTQNEDGTF
+555 NYTQNDDGTF

-572 GDPSKPVLSNSGQNA
+572 GDPTKPVLSNSGQNA

-604 GDHTVTG
+604 GDHNVTG

-626 NNVLASLPQRKIG
+626 TTVLASLPQRKIG

-690 EPVKS
+690 EPIKS
-695 VISNFKIRGTY
+695 VVSNFKLRGTY

-718 FIYREDV
+718 FIYRENV
-725 ALTGNGSFTTGLPGN
+725 ALAGYGSFTTGLPGN
-740 YVTYSGP
+740 YVSYSGP

-805 DTKIYGNLAEVVNQG
+805 NTKIYGNLAEVVNQG

-844 YNNNHISVYDEAPG
+844 YNNNHISIYDEAPG

-878 NGLYIDKADIANNPT
+878 NGLYIDEADIANNPT

-902 PGDIKYVDQPDRDG
+902 PGDIKYVDQPDKDG
-916 NYDGRITSDDQ
+916 NYDGRITADDM

-933 VPKIIYGFGPSV
+933 VPKIIYGFGPSI

-967 DIQPFGSSYRRGVLE
+967 DIAPFGNSYRRGVLE
-982 FIDEDHW
+982 FIDKDHW

-995 PNAKYPRLTDNY
+995 PNAKFPRLTESDNS
-1007 NNHNTVSSSY
+1007 HNTQSSSY

-1052 PFKKWDP
+1052 PFKEWDP

-1073 MTVNVGVQLTIN
+1073 MTLNVGVQLTIN

>member
-1 MGVKFILHLTYYFMQ
+1 
-16 NKQKIG
+16 
-22 IGGVIGAA
+22 
-30 FLLPLSSFAAD
+30 
-41 KTIGSHAADA
+41 
-51 ASLLKPKTESVAFA
+51 
-65 DQQAKHQ
+65 
-72 KVTGQVVDEN
+72 
-82 GETVIGASV
+82 
-91 VLKSNPKV
+91 
-99 GAVTD
+99 
-104 ADGKFTLT
+104 
-112 VSNTKD
+112 
-118 VLVVSYLGYQSQEVP
+118 
-133 MKGKTIFSITLKE
+133 
-146 DAKQLGDVVVTAF
+146 
-159 GATQKKETVVG
+159 
-170 SVQQVKPESL
+170 
-180 RVPSASI
+180 
-187 SSSFAGRLSG
+187 
-197 VIATQSSGQPGANGS
+197 
-212 DFYIRGIATISGAK
+212 
-226 SPLIVMDGMEISQDD
+226 MDGMEISQDD

-277 TKSGQDLDKPKI
+277 TKSGQDLDRPKI

-449 RSLNDLY
+449 GSLNDLY

-539 KSTTF
+539 KSTT
-544 RSLNFNHYELK
+544 Y
-555 NYTQNEDGTF
+555 
-565 SYVQTPK
+565 
-572 GDPSKPVLSNSGQNA
+572 
-587 GDRRYYAQAYFD
+587 
-599 YNRSF
+599 RSF

-626 NNVLASLPQRKIG
+626 DNVLASLPQRKIG

-690 EPVKS
+690 EPVKNI
-695 VISNFKIRGTY
+695 VSNFKIRGTY

-740 YVTYSGP
+740 FVTYSGP

-756 VSWEVGHKLD
+756 VSWEIGHKLD

-780 FDWFRERRSNI
+780 FDWFRERRTNI

-805 DTKIYGNLAEVVNQG
+805 NTKIYGNLAEVINKG

-829 RINQD
+829 RINND

-844 YNNNHISVYDEAPG
+844 YNNNKISVYDEAPG
-858 KRPAMKSQ
+858 KREAMKSQ

>member
-1 MGVKFILHLTYYFMQ
+1 MQ

-22 IGGVIGAA
+22 MGGVIGAA
-30 FLLPLSSFAAD
+30 FLLPLSTFAAD
-41 KTIGSHAADA
+41 NAIGSNSANAVG
-51 ASLLKPKTESVAFA
+51 LLKPKAETVAFA

-277 TKSGQDLDKPKI
+277 TKSGQDLDRPKI

-302 KPKFVDGARFMELF
+302 KPKFVDGARFMELY
-316 NEAVTNEGTGNTLY
+316 NEAVTSQGTGSTLY

-338 RNHVNGEVFPDVNWY
+338 RNHVNGQVFPDVNWY
-353 KEMFKTA
+353 KEMFKNA

-372 GTSKIVYFMNL
+372 GTNKIVYFMNL

-388 TGMLRNRSKEYY
+388 TGMLRNRSKEFY
-400 SYNNN
+400 SFNNN

-449 RSLNDLY
+449 GSLNDIY
-456 SQMMNANPVLFP
+456 SQMVNSNPVLFP
-468 IKYDSEG
+468 IQYDNEG

-521 FITKGLGFHVMF
+521 FITKGLGFHLMF

-572 GDPSKPVLSNSGQNA
+572 GDPTKPVLSNSGQNA
-587 GDRRYYAQAYFD
+587 GDRRYYAQAYLD

-611 MLLWNINQYSSNMYS
+611 MLLWNINQYSSNMYTTD
-626 NNVLASLPQRKIG
+626 VLASLPQRKIG

-690 EPVKS
+690 EPIKS
-695 VISNFKIRGTY
+695 VVSNFKLRGTY

-718 FIYREDV
+718 FIYRENV
-725 ALTGNGSFTTGLPGN
+725 TLTGNGSFTTGLPGN

-791 FQQKLSIPNYLGTA
+791 FQQKESIPNYLGTA
-805 DTKIYGNLAEVVNQG
+805 NTKIYGNLAEVVNQG

-844 YNNNHISVYDEAPG
+844 YNNNHISIYDEAPG
-858 KRPAMKSQ
+858 TRPAMKKQ
-866 GKNVNTVWGYVA
+866 GKNVNTVLGYVA
-878 NGLYIDKADIANNPT
+878 NGLYIDKADIKNNPT

-902 PGDIKYVDQPDRDG
+902 PGDIKYVDQPDKDG
-916 NYDGRITSDDQ
+916 NYDGRITADDK

-933 VPKIIYGFGPSV
+933 VPKIIYGFGPSI

-967 DIQPFGSSYRRGVLE
+967 NIAPFGNSYRRGVLE
-982 FIDEDHW
+982 FIDKDHW

-995 PNAKYPRLTDNY
+995 PNAKYPRLTENDNS
-1007 NNHNTVSSSY
+1007 HNTQSSSY

-1037 NMRFYVNGTNLLTFS
+1037 NMRFYVNGTNLLTIS
-1052 PFKKWDP
+1052 PFKEWDP

-1073 MTVNVGVQLTIN
+1073 MTLNVGVQLTIN

>member
-1 MGVKFILHLTYYFMQ
+1 MQ

-22 IGGVIGAA
+22 MGGVIGAA

-41 KTIGSHAADA
+41 NVIGSNSANAVG
-51 ASLLKPKTESVAFA
+51 LLKPKTESVTFA
-65 DQQAKHQ
+65 NQQAKHQ

-277 TKSGQDLDKPKI
+277 TKSGQDLDRPKI

-302 KPKFVDGARFMELF
+302 KPKFVDGARFMELY
-316 NEAVTNEGTGNTLY
+316 NEAVTSQGTGSTLY
-330 TAEQIANT
+330 TPEQIANT

-353 KEMFKTA
+353 KEMFKNA

-372 GTSKIVYFMNL
+372 GTNKIVYFMNL

-388 TGMLRNRSKEYY
+388 TGMLRNRSKEFY
-400 SYNNN
+400 SFNNN

-449 RSLNDLY
+449 GSLNDIY
-456 SQMMNANPVLFP
+456 SQMVNSNPVLFP
-468 IKYDSEG
+468 IQYDNEG

-521 FITKGLGFHVMF
+521 FITKGLGFHLMF

-572 GDPSKPVLSNSGQNA
+572 GDPTKPVLSNSGQNA
-587 GDRRYYAQAYFD
+587 GDRRYYAQAYLD

-626 NNVLASLPQRKIG
+626 TDVLASLPQRKIG

-690 EPVKS
+690 EPIKS
-695 VISNFKIRGTY
+695 VVSNFKLRGTY

-718 FIYREDV
+718 FIYRENV
-725 ALTGNGSFTTGLPGN
+725 TLTGNGSFTTGLPGN

-791 FQQKLSIPNYLGTA
+791 FQQKESIPNYLGTA
-805 DTKIYGNLAEVVNQG
+805 NTKIYGNLAEVVNQG

-844 YNNNHISVYDEAPG
+844 YNNNHISIYDEAPG
-858 KRPAMKSQ
+858 TRPAMKKQ
-866 GKNVNTVWGYVA
+866 GKNVNTVLGYVA
-878 NGLYIDKADIANNPT
+878 NGLYIDKADIKNNPT

-902 PGDIKYVDQPDRDG
+902 PGDIKYVDQPDKDG
-916 NYDGRITSDDQ
+916 NYDGRITADDK

-933 VPKIIYGFGPSV
+933 VPKIIYGFGPSI

-967 DIQPFGSSYRRGVLE
+967 NIAPFGNSYRRGVLE
-982 FIDEDHW
+982 FIDKDHW

-995 PNAKYPRLTDNY
+995 PNAKFPRLTENDNS
-1007 NNHNTVSSSY
+1007 HNTQSSSY

-1052 PFKKWDP
+1052 PFKEWDP

-1073 MTVNVGVQLTIN
+1073 MTLNVGVQLTIN

>member
-1 MGVKFILHLTYYFMQ
+1 MQ
-16 NKQKIG
+16 KKQKIS
-22 IGGVIGAA
+22 IEGGLLGAA

-41 KTIGSHAADA
+41 NAIGSYNANVE
-51 ASLLKPKTESVAFA
+51 SLLKPKTETVAFA

-72 KVTGQVVDEN
+72 KVTSQVVDEN

-226 SPLIVMDGMEISQDD
+226 SPLIIMDGMEISPED

-277 TKSGQDLDKPKI
+277 TKSGQDLDRPKI

-302 KPKFVDGARFMELF
+302 KPKFVDGARFMELY
-316 NEAVTNEGTGNTLY
+316 NEAVTSQGTGATLY

-353 KEMFKTA
+353 KEMFKNA

-372 GTSKIVYFMNL
+372 GTNKIVYFMNL

-388 TGMLRNRSKEYY
+388 TGMLRNRSKEFY
-400 SYNNN
+400 SFNNN
-405 IDYMRYAFQNN
+405 IDFMRYAFQNN

-435 DNMHGPLAGSNDIS
+435 DNMHGPLAGGNDIS
-449 RSLNDLY
+449 GSLNDIY

-468 IKYDSEG
+468 IRYDSEG

-485 LANGGNFN
+485 LANGGNYN

-500 GYQDSFA
+500 GYQDYFS
-507 STITA
+507 SSITA

-539 KSTTF
+539 KSTNF

-555 NYTQNEDGTF
+555 NYTQNDDGTF

-572 GDPSKPVLSNSGQNA
+572 GDPTKPVLSNSGQNA

-604 GDHTVTG
+604 GDHNVTG

-626 NNVLASLPQRKIG
+626 TTVLASLPQRKIG

-690 EPVKS
+690 EPIKS
-695 VISNFKIRGTY
+695 VVSNFKLRGTY

-718 FIYREDV
+718 FIYRENV
-725 ALTGNGSFTTGLPGN
+725 ALAGYGSFTTGLPGN
-740 YVTYSGP
+740 YVSYSGP

-805 DTKIYGNLAEVVNQG
+805 NTKIYGNLAEVVNQG

-844 YNNNHISVYDEAPG
+844 YNNNHISIYDEAPG

-878 NGLYIDKADIANNPT
+878 NGLYIDEADIANNPT

-902 PGDIKYVDQPDRDG
+902 PGDIKYVDQPDKDG
-916 NYDGRITSDDQ
+916 NYDGRITADDM

-933 VPKIIYGFGPSV
+933 VPKIIYGFGPSI

-967 DIQPFGSSYRRGVLE
+967 DIAPFGNSYRRGVLE
-982 FIDEDHW
+982 FIDKDHW

-995 PNAKYPRLTDNY
+995 PNAKFPRLTESDNS
-1007 NNHNTVSSSY
+1007 HNTQSSSY

-1052 PFKKWDP
+1052 PFKEWDP

-1073 MTVNVGVQLTIN
+1073 MTLNVGVQLTIN

>member
-1 MGVKFILHLTYYFMQ
+1 MQ

-22 IGGVIGAA
+22 MGGVIGAA

-41 KTIGSHAADA
+41 NAIGSNSANAVG
-51 ASLLKPKTESVAFA
+51 LLKPKTESVTFA
-65 DQQAKHQ
+65 NQQAKHQ

-82 GETVIGASV
+82 GETAIGASV

-277 TKSGQDLDKPKI
+277 TKSGQDLDRPKI

-302 KPKFVDGARFMELF
+302 KPKFVDGARFMELY
-316 NEAVTNEGTGNTLY
+316 NEAVTSQGTGSTLY

-338 RNHVNGEVFPDVNWY
+338 RNHVNGQVFPDVNWY
-353 KEMFKTA
+353 KEMFKNA

-372 GTSKIVYFMNL
+372 GTNKIVYFMNL

-388 TGMLRNRSKEYY
+388 TGMLRNRSKEFY
-400 SYNNN
+400 SFNNN

-449 RSLNDLY
+449 GSLNDIY
-456 SQMMNANPVLFP
+456 SQMVNSNPVLFP
-468 IKYDSEG
+468 IQYDNEG

-521 FITKGLGFHVMF
+521 FITKGLGFHLMF

-572 GDPSKPVLSNSGQNA
+572 GDPTKPVLSNSGQNA
-587 GDRRYYAQAYFD
+587 GDRRYYAQAYLD

-626 NNVLASLPQRKIG
+626 TDVLASLPQRKIG

-690 EPVKS
+690 EPIKS
-695 VISNFKIRGTY
+695 VVSNFKLRGTY

-718 FIYREDV
+718 FIYRENV
-725 ALTGNGSFTTGLPGN
+725 TLTGNGSFTTGLPGN

-791 FQQKLSIPNYLGTA
+791 FQQKESIPNYLGTA
-805 DTKIYGNLAEVVNQG
+805 NTKIYGNLAEVVNQG

-844 YNNNHISVYDEAPG
+844 YNNNHISIYDEAPG
-858 KRPAMKSQ
+858 TRPAMKKQ
-866 GKNVNTVWGYVA
+866 GKNVNTVLGYVA
-878 NGLYIDKADIANNPT
+878 NGLYIDKADIKNNPT

-902 PGDIKYVDQPDRDG
+902 PGDIKYVDQPDKDG
-916 NYDGRITSDDQ
+916 NYDGRITADDK

-933 VPKIIYGFGPSV
+933 VPKIIYGFGPSI

-967 DIQPFGSSYRRGVLE
+967 NIAPFGNSYRRGVLE
-982 FIDEDHW
+982 FIDKDHW

-995 PNAKYPRLTDNY
+995 PNAKYPRLTENDNS
-1007 NNHNTVSSSY
+1007 HNTQSSSY

-1037 NMRFYVNGTNLLTFS
+1037 NMRFYVNGTNLLTIS
-1052 PFKKWDP
+1052 PFKEWDP

-1073 MTVNVGVQLTIN
+1073 MTLNVGVQLTIN

>member
-1 MGVKFILHLTYYFMQ
+1 M
-16 NKQKIG
+16 
-22 IGGVIGAA
+22 
-30 FLLPLSSFAAD
+30 PLSTFAAD
-41 KTIGSHAADA
+41 NAIGSNSANAV
-51 ASLLKPKTESVAFA
+51 SLLKPKTETFVLAE
-65 DQQAKHQ
+65 QQAKHQ

-277 TKSGQDLDKPKI
+277 TKSGQDLDRPKI

-302 KPKFVDGARFMELF
+302 KPKFVDGARFMELY
-316 NEAVTNEGTGNTLY
+316 NEAVTSQGTGSTLY

-338 RNHVNGEVFPDVNWY
+338 RNHVNGQVFPDVNWY
-353 KEMFKTA
+353 KEMFKNA

-372 GTSKIVYFMNL
+372 GTNKIVYFMNL

-388 TGMLRNRSKEYY
+388 TGMLRNRSKEFY
-400 SYNNN
+400 SFNNN

-449 RSLNDLY
+449 GSLNDIY
-456 SQMMNANPVLFP
+456 SQMVNSNPVLFP
-468 IKYDSEG
+468 IQYDNEG

-521 FITKGLGFHVMF
+521 FITKGLGFHLMF

-572 GDPSKPVLSNSGQNA
+572 GDPTKPVLSNSGQNA
-587 GDRRYYAQAYFD
+587 GDRRYYAQAYLD

-626 NNVLASLPQRKIG
+626 TDVLASLPQRKIG

-690 EPVKS
+690 EPIKS
-695 VISNFKIRGTY
+695 VVSNFKLRGTY

-718 FIYREDV
+718 FIYRENV
-725 ALTGNGSFTTGLPGN
+725 TLTGNGSFTTGLPGN

-791 FQQKLSIPNYLGTA
+791 FQQKESIPNYLGTA
-805 DTKIYGNLAEVVNQG
+805 NTKIYGNLAEVVNQG

-844 YNNNHISVYDEAPG
+844 YNNNHISIYDEAPG
-858 KRPAMKSQ
+858 TRPAMKKQ
-866 GKNVNTVWGYVA
+866 GKNVNTVLGYVA
-878 NGLYIDKADIANNPT
+878 NGLYIDKADIKNNPT

-902 PGDIKYVDQPDRDG
+902 PGDIKYVDQPDKDG
-916 NYDGRITSDDQ
+916 NYDGRITADDK

-933 VPKIIYGFGPSV
+933 VPKIIYGFGPSI

-967 DIQPFGSSYRRGVLE
+967 NIAPFGNSYRRGVLE
-982 FIDEDHW
+982 FIDKDHW

-995 PNAKYPRLTDNY
+995 PNAKYPRLTENDNS
-1007 NNHNTVSSSY
+1007 HNTQSSSY

-1037 NMRFYVNGTNLLTFS
+1037 NMRFYVNGTNLLTIS
-1052 PFKKWDP
+1052 PFKEWDP

-1073 MTVNVGVQLTIN
+1073 MTLNVGVQLTIN

>member
-1 MGVKFILHLTYYFMQ
+1 M
-16 NKQKIG
+16 
-22 IGGVIGAA
+22 
-30 FLLPLSSFAAD
+30 PLSSFAAD
-41 KTIGSHAADA
+41 NVIGSNSANAVG
-51 ASLLKPKTESVAFA
+51 LLKPKTESVTFA
-65 DQQAKHQ
+65 NQQAKHQ

-277 TKSGQDLDKPKI
+277 TKSGQDLDRPKI

-302 KPKFVDGARFMELF
+302 KPKFVDGARFMELY
-316 NEAVTNEGTGNTLY
+316 NEAVTSQGTGSTLY

-338 RNHVNGEVFPDVNWY
+338 RNHVNGQVFPDVNWY
-353 KEMFKTA
+353 KEMFKNA

-372 GTSKIVYFMNL
+372 GTNKIVYFMNL

-388 TGMLRNRSKEYY
+388 TGMLRNRSKEFY
-400 SYNNN
+400 SFNNN

-449 RSLNDLY
+449 GSLNDIY
-456 SQMMNANPVLFP
+456 SQMVNSNPVLFP
-468 IKYDSEG
+468 IQYDNEG

-521 FITKGLGFHVMF
+521 FITKGLGFHLMF

-572 GDPSKPVLSNSGQNA
+572 GDPTKPVLSNSGQNA
-587 GDRRYYAQAYFD
+587 GDRRYYAQAYLD

-626 NNVLASLPQRKIG
+626 TDVLASLPQRKIG

-690 EPVKS
+690 EPIKS
-695 VISNFKIRGTY
+695 VVSNFKLRGTY

-718 FIYREDV
+718 FIYRENV
-725 ALTGNGSFTTGLPGN
+725 TLTGYGSFTTGLPGN

-791 FQQKLSIPNYLGTA
+791 FQQKESIPNYLGTA
-805 DTKIYGNLAEVVNQG
+805 NTKIYGNLAEVVNQG

-844 YNNNHISVYDEAPG
+844 YNNNHISIYDEAPG
-858 KRPAMKSQ
+858 TRPAMKKQ
-866 GKNVNTVWGYVA
+866 GKNVNTVLGYVA
-878 NGLYIDKADIANNPT
+878 NGLYIDKADIKNNPT

-902 PGDIKYVDQPDRDG
+902 PGDIKYVDQPDKDG
-916 NYDGRITSDDQ
+916 NYDGRITADDK

-933 VPKIIYGFGPSV
+933 VPKIIYGFGPSI

-967 DIQPFGSSYRRGVLE
+967 NIAPFGNSYRRGVLE
-982 FIDEDHW
+982 FIDKDHW

-995 PNAKYPRLTDNY
+995 PNAKYPRLTENDNS
-1007 NNHNTVSSSY
+1007 HNTQSSSY

-1037 NMRFYVNGTNLLTFS
+1037 NMRFYVNGTNLLTIS
-1052 PFKKWDP
+1052 PFKEWDP

-1073 MTVNVGVQLTIN
+1073 MTLNVGVQLTIN

>member
-1 MGVKFILHLTYYFMQ
+1 MQ

-22 IGGVIGAA
+22 MGGVIGAA
-30 FLLPLSSFAAD
+30 FLLPLSTFAAD
-41 KTIGSHAADA
+41 NAIGSNSANAV
-51 ASLLKPKTESVAFA
+51 SLLKPKTETFVLAE
-65 DQQAKHQ
+65 QQAKHQ

-277 TKSGQDLDKPKI
+277 TKSGQDLDRPKI

-302 KPKFVDGARFMELF
+302 KPKFVDGARFMELY
-316 NEAVTNEGTGNTLY
+316 NEAVTSQGTGSTLY

-338 RNHVNGEVFPDVNWY
+338 RNHVNGQVFPDVNWY
-353 KEMFKTA
+353 KEMFKNA

-372 GTSKIVYFMNL
+372 GTNKIVYFMNL

-388 TGMLRNRSKEYY
+388 TGMLRNRSKEFY
-400 SYNNN
+400 SFNNN

-449 RSLNDLY
+449 GSLNDIY
-456 SQMMNANPVLFP
+456 SQMVNSNPVLFP
-468 IKYDSEG
+468 IQYDNEG

-521 FITKGLGFHVMF
+521 FITKGLGFHLMF

-555 NYTQNEDGTF
+555 SYTQNEDGTF

-626 NNVLASLPQRKIG
+626 TDVLASLPQRKIG

-690 EPVKS
+690 EPIKS
-695 VISNFKIRGTY
+695 VVSNFKIRGTY

-718 FIYREDV
+718 FIYRENV
-725 ALTGNGSFTTGLPGN
+725 TLTGNGGFTTGLPGN

-791 FQQKLSIPNYLGTA
+791 FQQKESIPNYLGTA
-805 DTKIYGNLAEVVNQG
+805 NTKIYGNLAEVVNQG

-858 KRPAMKSQ
+858 TRPAMKKQ
-866 GKNVNTVWGYVA
+866 GKNVNTVLGYVA
-878 NGLYIDKADIANNPT
+878 NGLYIDKADIKNNPT

-916 NYDGRITSDDQ
+916 NYDGRITDDDK

-933 VPKIIYGFGPSV
+933 VPKIIYGFGPSI

-967 DIQPFGSSYRRGVLE
+967 NIAPFGNSYRRGVLE
-982 FIDEDHW
+982 FIDKDHW

-995 PNAKYPRLTDNY
+995 PNAKYPRLTENDNS
-1007 NNHNTVSSSY
+1007 HNTQSSSY

-1037 NMRFYVNGTNLLTFS
+1037 NMRFYVNGTNLLTIS
-1052 PFKKWDP
+1052 PFKEWDP

-1073 MTVNVGVQLTIN
+1073 MTLNVGVQLTIN

>member
-1 MGVKFILHLTYYFMQ
+1 MQ
-16 NKQKIG
+16 KKQKIS
-22 IGGVIGAA
+22 IEGGLLGAA
-30 FLLPLSSFAAD
+30 FMLPLSSFAAD
-41 KTIGSHAADA
+41 NAIGSYNANVE
-51 ASLLKPKTESVAFA
+51 SLLKPKTEAVVFA

-118 VLVVSYLGYQSQEVP
+118 VLVVSYLGYQPQEIA
-133 MKGKTIFSITLKE
+133 MKGKSIFAITLKE

-226 SPLIVMDGMEISQDD
+226 SPLIIMDGMEISHED

-277 TKSGQDLDKPKI
+277 TKSGQDLDRPKI

-302 KPKFVDGARFMELF
+302 KPKFVDGARFMELY
-316 NEAVTNEGTGNTLY
+316 NEAVLNQGTGSTLY
-330 TAEQIANT
+330 TDEQIANT

-353 KEMFKTA
+353 KEMFKNA

-388 TGMLRNRSKEYY
+388 TGMLRNRSKEFY

-405 IDYMRYAFQNN
+405 IDFMRYAFQNN

-435 DNMHGPLAGSNDIS
+435 DNMHGPLAGGNDIS
-449 RSLNDLY
+449 GSLNDIY
-456 SQMMNANPVLFP
+456 SQMINSNPVLFP
-468 IKYDSEG
+468 IQYDNEG

-500 GYQDSFA
+500 GYQDYFS
-507 STITA
+507 SSITA

-565 SYVQTPK
+565 SYVQSPK
-572 GDPSKPVLSNSGQNA
+572 GDPTKPVLSNSGQNA

-611 MLLWNINQYSSNMYS
+611 MIL
-626 NNVLASLPQRKIG
+626 
-639 FAARATY
+639 
-646 DYKHRYLIEF
+646 
-656 NAGYNGSE
+656 
-664 QFAKGHQWGF
+664 
-674 FPSVG
+674 
-679 LGYNISEEKFW
+679 
-690 EPVKS
+690 
-695 VISNFKIRGTY
+695 
-706 GLVGNDQ
+706 
-713 YGYER
+713 
-718 FIYREDV
+718 
-725 ALTGNGSFTTGLPGN
+725 
-740 YVTYSGP
+740 
-747 GWNRLRNEN
+747 
-756 VSWEVGHKLD
+756 
-766 LGFDMQLFNALDIT
+766 
-780 FDWFRERRSNI
+780 
-791 FQQKLSIPNYLGTA
+791 
-805 DTKIYGNLAEVVNQG
+805 
-820 FDMAVNYSK
+820 
-829 RINQD
+829 
-834 LSIQFQGTFT
+834 
-844 YNNNHISVYDEAPG
+844 
-858 KRPAMKSQ
+858 
-866 GKNVNTVWGYVA
+866 
-878 NGLYIDKADIANNPT
+878 
-893 STLGNIAIA
+893 
-902 PGDIKYVDQPDRDG
+902 
-916 NYDGRITSDDQ
+916 
-927 VPLGVS
+927 
-933 VPKIIYGFGPSV
+933 
-945 GYKNWDFSVFF
+945 
-956 QGRGNVALMLS
+956 
-967 DIQPFGSSYRRGVLE
+967 
-982 FIDEDHW
+982 
-989 SPDNQN
+989 
-995 PNAKYPRLTDNY
+995 
-1007 NNHNTVSSSY
+1007 
-1017 WLRNGR
+1017 
-1023 FLKLKN
+1023 
-1029 AEIGYSLK
+1029 
-1037 NMRFYVNGTNLLTFS
+1037 
-1052 PFKKWDP
+1052 
-1059 EMGGG
+1059 
-1064 NYTTKYPTQ
+1064 
-1073 MTVNVGVQLTIN
+1073 

>member
-1 MGVKFILHLTYYFMQ
+1 M
-16 NKQKIG
+16 
-22 IGGVIGAA
+22 
-30 FLLPLSSFAAD
+30 PLSTFAAD
-41 KTIGSHAADA
+41 NAIGSNSANAVG
-51 ASLLKPKTESVAFA
+51 LLKPKAETVAFA

-277 TKSGQDLDKPKI
+277 TKSGQDLDRPKI

-302 KPKFVDGARFMELF
+302 KPKFVDGARFMELY
-316 NEAVTNEGTGNTLY
+316 NEAVTSQGTGSTLY

-338 RNHVNGEVFPDVNWY
+338 RNHVNGQVFPDVNWY
-353 KEMFKTA
+353 KEMFKNA

-372 GTSKIVYFMNL
+372 GTNKIVYFMNL

-388 TGMLRNRSKEYY
+388 TGMLRNRSKEFY
-400 SYNNN
+400 SFNNN

-449 RSLNDLY
+449 GSLNDIY
-456 SQMMNANPVLFP
+456 SQMVNSNPVLFP
-468 IKYDSEG
+468 IQYDNEG

-521 FITKGLGFHVMF
+521 FITKGLGFHLMF

-572 GDPSKPVLSNSGQNA
+572 GDPTKPVLSNSGQNA
-587 GDRRYYAQAYFD
+587 GDRRYYAQAYLD

-611 MLLWNINQYSSNMYS
+611 MLLWNINQYISNMYS
-626 NNVLASLPQRKIG
+626 TDVLASLPQRKIG

-690 EPVKS
+690 EPIKS
-695 VISNFKIRGTY
+695 VVSNFKLRGTY

-718 FIYREDV
+718 FIYRENV
-725 ALTGNGSFTTGLPGN
+725 TLTGNGSFTTGLPGN

-791 FQQKLSIPNYLGTA
+791 FQQKESIPNYLGTA
-805 DTKIYGNLAEVVNQG
+805 NTKIYGNLAEVVNQG

-844 YNNNHISVYDEAPG
+844 YNNNHISIYDEAPG
-858 KRPAMKSQ
+858 TRPAMKKQ
-866 GKNVNTVWGYVA
+866 GKNVNTVLGYVA
-878 NGLYIDKADIANNPT
+878 NGLYIDKADIKNNPT

-902 PGDIKYVDQPDRDG
+902 PGDIKYVDQPDKDG
-916 NYDGRITSDDQ
+916 NYDGRITADDK

-933 VPKIIYGFGPSV
+933 VPKIIYGFGPSI

-967 DIQPFGSSYRRGVLE
+967 NIAPFGNSYRRGVLE
-982 FIDEDHW
+982 FIDKDHW

-995 PNAKYPRLTDNY
+995 PNAKYPRLTENDNS
-1007 NNHNTVSSSY
+1007 HNTQSSSY

-1037 NMRFYVNGTNLLTFS
+1037 NMRFYVNGTNLLTIS
-1052 PFKKWDP
+1052 PFKEWDP

-1073 MTVNVGVQLTIN
+1073 MTLNVGVQLTIN

>member
-1 MGVKFILHLTYYFMQ
+1 M
-16 NKQKIG
+16 
-22 IGGVIGAA
+22 
-30 FLLPLSSFAAD
+30 PLSTFAAD
-41 KTIGSHAADA
+41 NAIGSNSANAV
-51 ASLLKPKTESVAFA
+51 SLLKPKAETVAFA

-99 GAVTD
+99 GTVTD
-104 ADGKFTLT
+104 ADGKFMLNVT
-112 VSNTKD
+112 NTKD
-118 VLVVSYLGYQSQEVP
+118 VLIVSYLGYQSQEVP

-277 TKSGQDLDKPKI
+277 TKSGQDLDRPKI

-302 KPKFVDGARFMELF
+302 KPKFVDGARFMELY
-316 NEAVTNEGTGNTLY
+316 NEAVTSQGTGSTLY

-338 RNHVNGEVFPDVNWY
+338 RNHVNGQVFPDVNWY
-353 KEMFKTA
+353 KEMFKNA

-372 GTSKIVYFMNL
+372 GTNKIVYFMNL

-388 TGMLRNRSKEYY
+388 TGMLRNRSKEFY
-400 SYNNN
+400 SFNNN

-449 RSLNDLY
+449 GSLNDIY
-456 SQMMNANPVLFP
+456 SQMVNSNPVLFP
-468 IKYDSEG
+468 IQYDNEG

-521 FITKGLGFHVMF
+521 FITKGLGFHLMF

-572 GDPSKPVLSNSGQNA
+572 GDPTKPVLSNSGQNA
-587 GDRRYYAQAYFD
+587 GDRRYYAQAYLD

-626 NNVLASLPQRKIG
+626 TDVLASLPQRKIG

-690 EPVKS
+690 EPIKS
-695 VISNFKIRGTY
+695 VVSNFKLRGTY

-718 FIYREDV
+718 FIYRENV
-725 ALTGNGSFTTGLPGN
+725 TLTGNGSFTTGLPGN

-791 FQQKLSIPNYLGTA
+791 FQQKESIPNYLGTA
-805 DTKIYGNLAEVVNQG
+805 NTKIYGNLAEVVNQG

-844 YNNNHISVYDEAPG
+844 YNNNHISIYDEAPG
-858 KRPAMKSQ
+858 TRPAMKKQ
-866 GKNVNTVWGYVA
+866 GKNVNTVLGYVA
-878 NGLYIDKADIANNPT
+878 NGLYIDKADIKNNPT

-902 PGDIKYVDQPDRDG
+902 PGDIKYVDQPDKDG
-916 NYDGRITSDDQ
+916 NYDGRITADDK

-933 VPKIIYGFGPSV
+933 VPKIIYGFGPSI

-967 DIQPFGSSYRRGVLE
+967 NIAPFGNSYRRGVLE
-982 FIDEDHW
+982 FIDKDHW

-995 PNAKYPRLTDNY
+995 PNAKYPRLTENDNS
-1007 NNHNTVSSSY
+1007 HNTQSSSY

-1037 NMRFYVNGTNLLTFS
+1037 NMRFYVNGTNLLTIS
-1052 PFKKWDP
+1052 PFKEWDP